1 MATKP
6 AVKKISKAPA
16 TEGEFAMAA
25 ADICKALTVNP
36 PLEASLGE
44 EALSKE
50 IEALLPDIKEG
61 DDLTPATWKTLK
73 KLGWKDTK
81 PAKAAAPVKASKA
94 DKTPKA
100 PKEPKGPGVISTI
113 LEVLQKG
120 KPVTKEAILAVL
132 VKRFPDRSQES
143 MGKTVNVQVPN
154 RIAKEHKVK
163 VEKTDKGYVIR

>member
-6 AVKKISKAPA
+6 AVKKDSKTPA
-16 TEGEFAMAA
+16 AEGEFAMAA

-73 KLGWKDTK
+73 KLGWKDVK
-81 PAKAAAPVKASKA
+81 PAKAAAPAKPASPKKASASKV
-94 DKTPKA
+94 K
-100 PKEPKGPGVISTI
+100 KGPSNKAIIYGLWNKGKGETDSAKLFKKVSGGVKESTI
-113 LEVLQKG
+113 RSWINQWKKG
-120 KPVTKEAILAVL
+120 TNLPGCATK
-132 VKRFPDRSQES
+132 
-143 MGKTVNVQVPN
+143 
-154 RIAKEHKVK
+154 
-163 VEKTDKGYVIR
+163 

>member
-6 AVKKISKAPA
+6 AVKRTIKAPA

-73 KLGWKDTK
+73 KLGWRDVK
-81 PAKAAAPVKASKA
+81 PAKAAAPVKPPSAKKVS
-94 DKTPKA
+94 TPKA
-100 PKEPKGPGVISTI
+100 KKGPSNKAVVYGLWNKDKGETDSAKLFKKVSGGVKESTI
-113 LEVLQKG
+113 RSWINQWKKG
-120 KPVTKEAILAVL
+120 TNLPGCATK
-132 VKRFPDRSQES
+132 
-143 MGKTVNVQVPN
+143 
-154 RIAKEHKVK
+154 
-163 VEKTDKGYVIR
+163 